1 MGRHPLYF
9 HATHANRLSLPQTL
23 NIIGP
28 GRVGRTLATLW
39 KRAGVFAIQDV
50 LSGAPESARTAVASI
65 GTGDPVARVEDMR
78 AADVWMLTTPDDRI
92 VECAAALAATGALRA
107 GDVVFHCS
115 GALSSTELLPAGL
128 RGAHAASIHPVKSF
142 AEPVSAVSGFAGTWC
157 AAEGHAAALAVLEPA
172 FEQIGAR
179 ITRIDAA
186 SKLVYHA
193 GSVIVSNYLVAL
205 MDAGLRCYE
214 RAGIPRGSATLMME
228 PLVRETAD
236 NVFQLGTGEALTGPI
251 ARGDEALVAQQ
262 LHELA
267 KWDADIAGLYRAL
280 GAIAVDIARG
290 QGESN
295 AAALERIRHLLRSGE

>member
-1 MGRHPLYF
+1 M
-9 HATHANRLSLPQTL
+9 PQTL

-39 KRAGVFAIQDV
+39 QRAGVFAIQDV
-50 LSGAPESARTAVASI
+50 LSGAPESARTAVAFI
-65 GTGDPVARVEDMR
+65 GAGDPVARVEDMR

-92 VECAAALAATGALRA
+92 VECATALAATGALRA

-115 GALSSTELLPAGL
+115 GALSSTELLPAG
-128 RGAHAASIHPVKSF
+128 RGAHTASIHPVKSF
-142 AEPVSAVSGFAGTWC
+142 AEPGSAVSGFAGTWC

-193 GSVIVSNYLVAL
+193 GSVILSNYLVAL

-290 QGESN
+290 RGESN
-295 AAALERIRHLLRSGE
+295 AAALERIRQLLRSGE